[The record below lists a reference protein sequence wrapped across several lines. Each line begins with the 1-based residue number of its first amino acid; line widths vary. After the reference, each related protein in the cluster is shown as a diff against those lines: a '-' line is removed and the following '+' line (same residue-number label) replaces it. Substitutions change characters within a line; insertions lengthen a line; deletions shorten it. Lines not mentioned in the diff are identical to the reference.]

1 MQACQ
6 LMSRN
11 VVTARPDDDLV
22 TAARLMRE
30 HHVGFLVVT
39 QRTHD
44 GNPVGVL
51 TDRDIVVAVVAREL
65 SPDNFVVSDV
75 MNTTQLLASEHED
88 LHDLLAR
95 MREAGVRRA
104 PVISRWGKLVGVVS
118 FDDVLC
124 FTSDL
129 LCDMAGS
136 VTSQRQH
143 EAVQRA

>member
-6 LMSRN
+6 LMSRD
-11 VVTARPDDDLV
+11 VVTVRPEDDLV
-22 TAARLMRE
+22 AAARLMRE

-39 QRTHD
+39 QRSHD

-51 TDRDIVVAVVAREL
+51 TDRDIVVTVVAREL
-65 SPDNFVVSDV
+65 DPNKFVVSDV
-75 MNTTQLLASEHED
+75 MNTKQLLASEHED
-88 LHDLLAR
+88 LQELLAR
-95 MREAGVRRA
+95 MRETGVRRA

-124 FTSDL
+124 FTSTL
-129 LCDMAGS
+129 LGDMATS

-143 EAVQRA
+143 EALQRA